1 MTTLGQKKSIS
12 TKEDFVKSIDAMFLK
27 LELAYHYQF
36 YKVFGT
42 DEKLKEGKKL
52 WAMSLKN
59 ESPEII
65 LAAVEKVITSQSYLP
80 TLTDLMKACG
90 EINKMDGFPTPEEA
104 YIEARKSYQPRIE
117 FNWSHPIVYF
127 TGKKIGWNNL
137 NEKDSKENFNAFK
150 KIFNNLKNEVING
163 KNFEIK
169 DNTQLKTRKPLN
181 KDLFEKLRKKHK
193 V

>member
-127 TGKKIGWNNL
+127 AGKKIGWNNL